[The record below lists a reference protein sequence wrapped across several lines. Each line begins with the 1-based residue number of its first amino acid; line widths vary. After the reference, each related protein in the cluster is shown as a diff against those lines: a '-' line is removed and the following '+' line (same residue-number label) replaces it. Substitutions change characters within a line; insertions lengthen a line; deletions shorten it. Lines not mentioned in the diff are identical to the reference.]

1 MSIYSELL
9 QQELINNFPLFR
21 TDTEIHNLESI
32 LSRYNISIIAPYT
45 NDILDLQEKVGL
57 FLAGKKLEGLSDLTL
72 KGYESELGIF
82 AKHVQKKAND
92 ITTNDIRMYL
102 KKWNKLKISSLSKKI
117 SILKSFFSWLRNE
130 EIIEKDNAFRIKTPK
145 KEKRLPKGLSIEE
158 LELVR
163 ESCTTPRM
171 RSMCE
176 IFYATGCRLSEIHD
190 INRFNDIDW
199 GDMSMIVI
207 GKGDI
212 QRKVYFGYK
221 ARYYLQKYLE
231 SRDDKEPDL
240 FISEREPHKGL
251 SCRGIEREF
260 KTMLKNSGLRKEF
273 HPHTMRSTLA
283 SLLLENNTNLAVV
296 QEILGHSD
304 PNSTRIYAR
313 VSEGHINQEYK
324 KRFNQ

>member
-1 MSIYSELL
+1 
-9 QQELINNFPLFR
+9 
-21 TDTEIHNLESI
+21 
-32 LSRYNISIIAPYT
+32 
-45 NDILDLQEKVGL
+45 LQEKISL
-57 FLAGKKLEGLSDLTL
+57 FIAGKKLEGLSESTL
-72 KGYESELGIF
+72 EGYESELGIF

-92 ITTNDIRMYL
+92 ITTNDIRTYL
-102 KKWNKLKISSLSKKI
+102 GKLGNLKNSSLSKKI
-117 SILKSFFSWLRNE
+117 SIIKSFFGWLRNE

-145 KEKRLPKGLSIEE
+145 KEKRLPKGLTIEE
-158 LELVR
+158 LELIR

-176 IFYATGCRLSEIHD
+176 VYYATGCRLSEIHD
-190 INRFNDIDW
+190 VNRFNDIDW

-207 GKGDI
+207 GKGDV

-231 SRDDKEPDL
+231 SRDDEEPDL
-240 FISEREPHKGL
+240 FISERKPHKGL
-251 SCRGIEREF
+251 SCRSIEREF
-260 KTMLKNSGLRKEF
+260 EKMLENSGLKKEF
-273 HPHTMRSTLA
+273 HPHVMRSTLA
-283 SLLLENNTNLAVV
+283 SLLLEANTSLAVV

-304 PNSTRIYAR
+304 PKTTRNYAR